1 MWSGRDFELDDLKKD
16 YARYRLEKAKEDIGN
31 ASEIRNA
38 SDYDDMFIASKSETI
53 EQIGNAKMFLEHIEK
68 YVEEKLGE

>member
-1 MWSGRDFELDDLKKD
+1 MDDLKKD
-16 YARYRLEKAKEDIGN
+16 YARYRLEKAKEEYEAAVILL
-31 ASEIRNA
+31 E
-38 SDYDDMFIASKSETI
+38 SETI